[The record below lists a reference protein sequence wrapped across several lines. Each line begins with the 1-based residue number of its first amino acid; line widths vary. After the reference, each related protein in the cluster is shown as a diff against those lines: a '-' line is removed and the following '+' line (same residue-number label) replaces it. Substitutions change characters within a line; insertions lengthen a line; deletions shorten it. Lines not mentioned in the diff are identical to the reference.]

1 MNKSFEENMGRLTT
15 DEAREIGRKGGLA
28 SVESRR
34 EQKNLKA
41 LVEMLGGM
49 AAPERVRQVMATM
62 GIEQG
67 ERTNN
72 MAAVVGLFQ
81 KAIKGDV
88 AAFNA
93 IRDIRGEKPA
103 DAINVSGALDNRIE
117 IGMVESGIT
126 PVSNEDDIAD

>member
-103 DAINVSGALDNRIE
+103 DDINVSGALDNRIE

-126 PVSNEDDIAD
+126 PVSNEEDIAN

>member
-103 DAINVSGALDNRIE
+103 DDINVSGALDNRIE

>member
-103 DAINVSGALDNRIE
+103 DDINVSGTLDNRIE

>member
-103 DAINVSGALDNRIE
+103 ADINVSGALDNRIE

-126 PVSNEDDIAD
+126 PVSNEEDIAN